1 VTGLEASRG
10 ESGREPEARPPA
22 LSASVVAALADSGL
36 TEADYVSRF
45 SADGVWYGDACGCSD
60 DRCAGFHHDEA
71 SDCGCFPNLL
81 EQAMDELD
89 LEARSS
95 VEDGEAEA
103 YLAVADEQQAWQVP
117 DELSA
122 DATAEHAA
130 ELGPEWGEVEL

>member
-1 VTGLEASRG
+1 VTGQ
-10 ESGREPEARPPA
+10 ESGHGQDTRAAEAGPPA

-60 DRCAGFHHDEA
+60 DRCAGFHHDEV
-71 SDCGCFPNLL
+71 SDCGCFPTLL
-81 EQAMDELD
+81 EQAIDELD

-117 DELSA
+117 DEMSA
-122 DATAEHAA
+122 DATAEPAA